1 MLQVAV
7 LIYLAITLF
16 IGYLASRR
24 VKTGEDF
31 AVAGG
36 NLPFFMSTAAFFATW
51 FGVESILGAPDEF
64 VEKGSVGIIEEP
76 IGAALCLF
84 LVGLF
89 FAKYIRKSGHLTFSD
104 MFRERYGKRIEFVS
118 AVIMIPSFFTWVSAQ
133 LLAMGL
139 LLNQLFDIPLMLAIL
154 LSGIIVSTYTILG
167 GMWAVSWTDT
177 VQMVVIVVG
186 LLLLLFSLYNIETI
200 HLAIKSSP
208 PDFFDLYD
216 ENKMTS
222 LEWVAAW
229 MNVGL
234 GSIVSQDVFQR
245 VVASKNARVAVSSSI
260 FAGVLYLTIGLVPLI
275 IAFVGKYIYP
285 ELYSSSSTSF
295 ILVLIQQ
302 KAGIWLQI
310 LFFGA
315 LLSAIL
321 STASGALLA
330 PATVFAE
337 NIIKPRYP
345 KVNLLKSIRW
355 SIVLMTV
362 LALFFAVYNQRIV
375 DLVSLSSSFGLVSL
389 FLPFCF
395 MMGGNFMNAGGALWG
410 MMLGLL
416 GWLIFLVW
424 TPFIPAIFGGL
435 LFSIV
440 GIIVGTLTTQK
451 KHNYD

>member
-7 LIYLAITLF
+7 LIYLGITLL
-16 IGYLASRR
+16 IGYFASRR

-36 NLPFFMSTAAFFATW
+36 NLTFFMSTAAFFATW
-51 FGVESILGAPDEF
+51 FGVESILGAPTEF
-64 VEKGSVGIIEEP
+64 VENGIVGIIEEP

-118 AVIMIPSFFTWVSAQ
+118 ALIMIPSFFTWVSAQ
-133 LLAMGL
+133 LLAMGM
-139 LLNQLFDIPLMLAIL
+139 LLNQLFELPLLLAIL
-154 LSGIIVSTYTILG
+154 FSGIIVSAYTILG

-177 VQMVVIVVG
+177 VQMIVIVVG
-186 LLLLLFSLYNIETI
+186 LLLLFFSLYSSDTI
-200 HLAIKSSP
+200 NAAVQSASP
-208 PDFFDLYD
+208 NFFDWYD
-216 ENKMTS
+216 QKKMS
-222 LEWVAAW
+222 NLEWIAAW
-229 MNVGL
+229 INVGL

-260 FAGVLYLTIGLVPLI
+260 FAGVLYLTIGMVPLM
-275 IAFVGKYIYP
+275 IAFVGKYMYP
-285 ELYSSSSTSF
+285 ELYASASSSF
-295 ILVLIQQ
+295 ILILIQQ

-345 KVNLLKSIRW
+345 NVNLLKALRW

-362 LALFFAVYNQRIV
+362 MALMFAFFNQRII

-410 MMLGLL
+410 MLLGLV

-435 LFSIV
+435 MFSFV

-451 KHNYD
+451 NQNND